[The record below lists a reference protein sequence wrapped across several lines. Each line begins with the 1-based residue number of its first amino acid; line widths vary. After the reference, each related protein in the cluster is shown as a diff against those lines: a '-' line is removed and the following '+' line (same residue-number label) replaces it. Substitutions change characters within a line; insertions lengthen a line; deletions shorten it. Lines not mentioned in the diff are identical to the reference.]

1 MYLHTFQPITLQL
14 GSQHFQAGL
23 SLAEIF
29 AEVHNFNFAVVHRCT
44 RMPEGNQMV
53 LTLDDAKRNVENDR
67 APYYCD
73 RISNDRRF
81 KASPDWKGP
90 GWYRMKSPA
99 GLQLS
104 EEPVL
109 PYHCSTSGTGWLN
122 GKQLTAN
129 ISESGPMATPAHE
142 NV

>member
-1 MYLHTFQPITLQL
+1 LGCHWLKYLQKYKISIFLL
-14 GSQHFQAGL
+14 CAGA
-23 SLAEIF
+23 AE
-29 AEVHNFNFAVVHRCT
+29 T
-44 RMPEGNQMV
+44 PDGNQII
-53 LTLDDAKRNVENDR
+53 LTLDDAKRNIENDR
-67 APYYCD
+67 GPYYCD
-73 RISNDRRF
+73 NISNDRRF

-122 GKQLTAN
+122 GKQSLSSTDRLATYYCVIIPEPSINVFLTKVRPN
-129 ISESGPMATPAHE
+129 IMKSK
-142 NV
+142 

>member
-1 MYLHTFQPITLQL
+1 MV
-14 GSQHFQAGL
+14 
-23 SLAEIF
+23 EIF
-29 AEVHNFNFAVVHRCT
+29 AEIQNFNFAVVHGCT
-44 RMPEGNQMV
+44 GMPEGNQMF

-67 APYYCD
+67 GPYYCD

-122 GKQLTAN
+122 GKQLTNN
-129 ISESGPMATPAHE
+129 IYESAPMATPLGYRWSTFRCISYLLSSS
-142 NV
+142 

>member
-1 MYLHTFQPITLQL
+1 
-14 GSQHFQAGL
+14 
-23 SLAEIF
+23 
-29 AEVHNFNFAVVHRCT
+29 
-44 RMPEGNQMV
+44 MPEGNQMI

-67 APYYCD
+67 GPYYCD

-122 GKQLTAN
+122 GKQLTNN
-129 ISESGPMATPAHE
+129 IYESGPMATPLGYHWSTFRCISYLLSSS
-142 NV
+142 

>member
-1 MYLHTFQPITLQL
+1 MQ
-14 GSQHFQAGL
+14 G
-23 SLAEIF
+23 
-29 AEVHNFNFAVVHRCT
+29 CT
-44 RMPEGNQMV
+44 GTPEGNQTI

-67 APYYCD
+67 GPYYCD
-73 RISNDRRF
+73 KISTDRRF

-122 GKQLTAN
+122 GKQYLSSLTTDTQRAFFKN
-129 ISESGPMATPAHE
+129 KKLLGLGRQIGLNFFEAFQVFSAKCGF
-142 NV
+142 